1 MIKVQLETAHNRAKI
16 KTTREISCRRL
27 ARGDIGLINPQ
38 QQSGASTKR
47 ASPYNYSLSTT
58 LAAFDDIGVIGVIT
72 LLAEKK
78 RGIREGRMTNYD

>member
-1 MIKVQLETAHNRAKI
+1 MTKVQLETAHIRAKI

-27 ARGDIGLINPQ
+27 AGGDIGLINPQ

-58 LAAFDDIGVIGVIT
+58 LIGVISVIT